1 MSRPC
6 SCPMN
11 QQSRRAI
18 LGVPTLAWLGSVMS
32 ACTSEPPAPRRL
44 DVTVRVAMPNDIA
57 HTSRIE
63 RVREL
68 QHSRGEGLRPGVSVE
83 VIPIPDAPNVW
94 SIADTAR
101 ASALERVLASGT
113 LIDVIWTPHIDLAD
127 LHGAARLRP
136 LDDLVK
142 RDQVDLKAFMPQA
155 LRTGVAPDIGILA
168 LPEEIAGRQLYFR
181 TDHFMEAGLD
191 YRRTGFDFER
201 PVVTWETLRR
211 NAINLEGAPAARSRV
226 PFDPGHETLAGIALA
241 WQAGAPVV
249 TVPIQTQPS
258 SPTALKQAGAEA
270 FSWLASLG
278 KELGSH
284 LPYRNVSWP
293 AVSRTGVSTSIPGL
307 GGVIPDDIS
316 RHPFV
321 SGKASICVESS
332 RFVSAVLSHD
342 ERLPFR
348 VVEAPRRDGTPSNIG
363 WADVWGYSLLRGGS
377 DDGWDL
383 LKYLTGE
390 DSAYASA
397 RAVASLL
404 PPVAD
409 PSSHSRKP
417 SDLEGGPRRWFPPF
431 SGRLALDR
439 FMTMNYR
446 SGIKIIDEAND
457 HGLEQLRHAQVW
469 PFQSGS
475 RRWIGAVESVRRAV
489 VRDGLDPRTAIDG
502 ARTEFF
508 AR

>member
-1 MSRPC
+1 
-6 SCPMN
+6 MN
-11 QQSRRAI
+11 QHSRRAI
-18 LGVPTLAWLGSVMS
+18 LGVPALAWLGSVMS
-32 ACTSEPPAPRRL
+32 ACASEPPAPRRL
-44 DVTVRVAMPNDIA
+44 DATVRVAMPNDIA
-57 HTSRIE
+57 HTSRLE
-63 RVREL
+63 RAREL
-68 QHSRGEGLRPGVSVE
+68 QHSRGEALSPGVSVE
-83 VIPIPDAPNVW
+83 VIPMPDAPNAW
-94 SIADTAR
+94 TSADTAR

-113 LIDVIWTPHIDLAD
+113 LIDVIWTPHIDIAD
-127 LHGAARLRP
+127 LHGDGRLRP

-142 RDQVDLKAFMPQA
+142 RDKVDLKAFMPQA
-155 LRTGVAPDIGILA
+155 LRSGIAPAIGLLA
-168 LPEEIAGRQLYFR
+168 LPEEISGRQLYFR
-181 TDHFMEAGLD
+181 TDHFIEAGLD

-201 PVVTWETLRR
+201 PQVTWETLRR

-226 PFDPGHETLAGIALA
+226 SFDPVHQTLTGILLA
-241 WQAGAPVV
+241 WQSGAPDL
-249 TVPIQTQPS
+249 TVPIQRQS
-258 SPTALKQAGAEA
+258 SGTYALKQAGAEA

-278 KELGSH
+278 RELGAH

-293 AVSRTGVSTSIPGL
+293 SVSRTGVSNSAPGL
-307 GGVIPDDIS
+307 AGVIPDDMS

-321 SGKASICVESS
+321 SGKASICVETT

-342 ERLPFR
+342 EGLPFR
-348 VVEAPRRDGTPSNIG
+348 VVEGPRRDGTSSSIG

-390 DSAYASA
+390 DGAYASA

-404 PPVAD
+404 PALAD
-409 PSSHSRKP
+409 PSSKSRKP

-439 FMTMNYR
+439 FMTQNYR

-457 HGLEQLRHAQVW
+457 HGLEQLRHAKVW

-475 RRWIGAVESVRRAV
+475 RRWMDALESVRRGV
-489 VRDGLDPRTAIDG
+489 VRDGLDPRSAMDG
-502 ARTEFF
+502 AQTIFF